1 MISTRHS
8 VVSPFVSP
16 FRPNS
21 VSALRGLA
29 LAAVLALAGCSGGG
43 SSTSGAIEGL
53 SVADSM
59 SVITA
64 PDGSGSSA
72 TSGSVTP
79 GAIAD
84 TSGFDADCDYNTDAQ
99 QSYVYDPSMKTLAL
113 VNQILCMVSQTGY
126 AELVNEGDYK
136 AQVDEAKCEVGDE
149 SGSSSE
155 QGQSSGSNA
164 VAPNVWTVHSARAS
178 NGADQIVE
186 FWIPDTDQ
194 GDTTIWV
201 RMVVSEGA
209 TPENPFGVFT
219 LSFAGVPNGGTIDDA
234 QFFGALA
241 TLDVADGF
249 IGFSFYE
256 EEGDITQ
263 VPGNDESAK
272 LVQANVN
279 MFADQTQGV
288 AYIHETRRS
297 NHQPGGDTG
306 PVDSTYAI
314 AFDQDNVL
322 RSQDGAPGVCLSR
335 SDFNAQVWS
344 YNLYDATTGDR
355 IDRNSGFGFRTQ
367 DGGYGWIGY
376 YGMWAPPGVD
386 VETGDTVTRDVYGQA
401 TADTYTVLK
410 APGKLIQNVRQT
422 LALVEL
428 EDEQFNW
435 WNFQSNP
442 PAQYRVEYHGGDF
455 QLLATWNEET
465 HAFED
470 LPQPAV
476 LDTSVFG
483 VLGMYSDSLGGP
495 VSYVD
500 GDEFITYW
508 SQSFVNGSSELFTGG
523 NTLTLYGYTECLR
536 AGITGAD
543 AQNGDVFSG
552 PQNDPSMPYEFVFDK
567 DTLTLYATT
576 NHIATDPI
584 GLAQGESVNSG
595 PFTWGM
601 RTGPLVTDTTGYT
614 STNQIWSANV
624 FYTWETGP
632 NSWNQY
638 ASLVD
643 SLGDAVFFD
652 APLQFRYTHETG
664 NDRNADSAFN
674 GRDFQLGYDGPGNL
688 HGIPSMAVDLDGDM
702 VPDRYYPVFS
712 LEDGVLVGPTG
723 TEYIVKGVRMELTL
737 DEALD
742 CSALN
747 VDTVDDLP
755 LPSGADFVVPDNGPA
770 PEFDEAPR
778 VIEGHVQ
785 GADPE

>member
-1 MISTRHS
+1 MTSTTQT
-8 VVSPFVSP
+8 VVSQFVSP
-16 FRPNS
+16 FRPTLARS
-21 VSALRGLA
+21 TRGLA
-29 LAAVLALAGCSGGG
+29 LVAGLALAGCGGGG
-43 SSTSGAIEGL
+43 SSTSGIEGL
-53 SVADSM
+53 SVAESM

-72 TSGSVTP
+72 STGGVAPS
-79 GAIAD
+79 AIAD
-84 TSGFDADCDYNTDAQ
+84 TSGFDAGCDYNTDAQ

-126 AELVNEGDYK
+126 ADLVNEGDYK
-136 AQVDEAKCEVGDE
+136 AQVDEAKCEVGGE

-164 VAPNVWTVHSARAS
+164 AAPNVWTVHSARAS

-256 EEGDITQ
+256 EEGDIS
-263 VPGNDESAK
+263 VAPGNDESAK
-272 LVQANVN
+272 LVRANVN
-279 MFADQTQGV
+279 MFADQSQGV
-288 AYIHETRRS
+288 AYIHEQRRE
-297 NHQPGGDTG
+297 NHPPGGDTG
-306 PVDSTYAI
+306 ILDSTYAI
-314 AFDQDNVL
+314 AFNSDNVL
-322 RSQDGAPGVCLSR
+322 RSQDGAMPGACLSR
-335 SDFNAQVWS
+335 SDFNAKVWS
-344 YNLYDATTGDR
+344 YNLYDATTGER
-355 IDRNSGFGFRTQ
+355 VDRNSGFGFRTQ

-386 VETGDTVTRDVYGQA
+386 VQTGDTVTRDVYGQQ

-422 LALVEL
+422 LDLTEL

-442 PAQYRVEYHGGDF
+442 PEQYKVEYHGGDF
-455 QLLATWNEET
+455 QLIATWNEGT
-465 HAFED
+465 HEFED
-470 LPQPAV
+470 LPQAAV

-483 VLGMYSDSLGGP
+483 FLGMYSDSLGGP

-500 GDEFITYW
+500 GDAFITYW

-523 NTLTLYGYTECLR
+523 NTLTLYGYNECLR
-536 AGITGAD
+536 AGITGAE
-543 AQNGDVFSG
+543 AEQGDVFSG

-567 DTLTLYATT
+567 DTLTLYATV
-576 NHIATDPI
+576 NHVATDPI
-584 GLAQGESVNSG
+584 GLATGESIHSG

-601 RTGPLVTDTTGYT
+601 RTGPLVADTTGFMT
-614 STNQIWSANV
+614 TNEIWSASV

-643 SLGDAVFFD
+643 SLGDAVIFD

-664 NDRNADSAFN
+664 NDRNDDTTYN
-674 GRDFQLGYDGPGNL
+674 GRDFQLGYNGPGNL
-688 HGIPSMAVDLDGDM
+688 HGIPSIALDLDDDM

-712 LEDGVLVGPTG
+712 LKDGTLVGPTG
-723 TEYIVKGVRMELTL
+723 TEYVVKAINMELTL
-737 DEALD
+737 DGAAD

-747 VDTVDDLP
+747 IDAVDDLP
-755 LPSGADFVVPDNGPA
+755 LPSGSDFVTPENGPT
-770 PEFDEAPR
+770 PVVNDAPR
-778 VIEGHVQ
+778 VIEGRVQ
-785 GADPE
+785 GTTP